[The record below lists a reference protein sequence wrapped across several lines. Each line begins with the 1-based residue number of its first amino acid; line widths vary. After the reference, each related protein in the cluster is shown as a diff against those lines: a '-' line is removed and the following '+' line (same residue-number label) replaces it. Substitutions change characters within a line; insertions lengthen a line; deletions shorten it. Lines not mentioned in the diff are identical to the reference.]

1 MVMVVPITTFKT
13 ANYLGG
19 KEKKSLTRNN
29 FENNSYLAYSCV
41 SILKVTAFKCIF
53 MITLLLY
60 T

>member
-1 MVMVVPITTFKT
+1 MVMVVPITMFKS

-19 KEKKSLTRNN
+19 KEKNLTRNN
-29 FENNSYLAYSCV
+29 FENNSYLAYSCI
-41 SILKVTAFKCIF
+41 SILQVTAFKCMF